1 MAMSRLRGGSVETRK
16 GRGKKKKTEEEEEGE
31 NWRILQLTLEPTT

>member
-16 GRGKKKKTEEEEEGE
+16 GRGKKKTEEEEEEGE

>member
-16 GRGKKKKTEEEEEGE
+16 GRGKKKTEEEEEGE

>member
-1 MAMSRLRGGSVETRK
+1 MAMSRLRGGSIETRK
-16 GRGKKKKTEEEEEGE
+16 GRGGGKKKTEEEEE